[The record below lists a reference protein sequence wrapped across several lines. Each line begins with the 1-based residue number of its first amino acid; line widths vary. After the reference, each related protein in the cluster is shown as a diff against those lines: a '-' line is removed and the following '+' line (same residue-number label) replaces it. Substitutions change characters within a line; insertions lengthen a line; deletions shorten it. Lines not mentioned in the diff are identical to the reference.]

1 MYNLHILCIYTSL
14 KIQLILYTENQVL
27 SEPFQ
32 FCLCVFAVTCSFIK
46 KYFFMTRITGHLY
59 DCFPMGLMYIVH
71 VHVCLYIHLY
81 IYGIICI
88 CLSLTRVCLVCVV
101 KEVVSFLGV
110 WLIHGCG
117 T

>member
-1 MYNLHILCIYTSL
+1 MYNLRIYTSL

-27 SEPFQ
+27 SESFQ

-59 DCFPMGLMYIVH
+59 DCFPMGLMYMYI

-81 IYGIICI
+81 IYIV
-88 CLSLTRVCLVCVV
+88 LYVYVC
-101 KEVVSFLGV
+101 
-110 WLIHGCG
+110 H
-117 T
+117 